1 MDNSLVFNIWEFFS
15 LWQQG
20 GNVHHFRLMNYLLS
34 SVTNKA
40 PFPHTVSFGILLY
53 KGWEWAMSTVTGR
66 SAFANY
72 LYNCTHSAKLKLS
85 CVFYWIDELFEA
97 VCSKLAIA
105 DLDFY
110 KGKSR
115 RIHFNETDRCW
126 SSSQHPF
133 PLPPYTI

>member
-1 MDNSLVFNIWEFFS
+1 
-15 LWQQG
+15 
-20 GNVHHFRLMNYLLS
+20 
-34 SVTNKA
+34 
-40 PFPHTVSFGILLY
+40 
-53 KGWEWAMSTVTGR
+53 MSTVTGR

-110 KGKSR
+110 KPP
-115 RIHFNETDRCW
+115 HN
-126 SSSQHPF
+126 
-133 PLPPYTI
+133 LPTSGLLCKVTIGVMVIYLTLHKRLS